1 MSLGV
6 VVLGPPGA
14 GKGTQGESLARAFGI
29 PKISTGDMLRD
40 AVAARTALG
49 RAVAATVHGGGL
61 VSDETMIAIVRERL
75 ARPDASCGFV
85 LDGFPRT
92 VAQAEALD
100 ETMAGRGPLTVLYL
114 DVPTEELVRRLTTR
128 RICGTCGTNAPPGA
142 RDDDRCGKCGGGFER
157 RRDDDEAIVRERLRT
172 YHEQTAPLVA
182 FYRAS
187 ATFHA
192 IAGNR
197 PPEVVAAAL
206 GAAFEADAVAAGRLV
221 QRTR

>member
-1 MSLGV
+1 M
-6 VVLGPPGA
+6 
-14 GKGTQGESLARAFGI
+14 AR
-29 PKISTGDMLRD
+29 
-40 AVAARTALG
+40 
-49 RAVAATVHGGGL
+49 
-61 VSDETMIAIVRERL
+61 
-75 ARPDASCGFV
+75 
-85 LDGFPRT
+85 
-92 VAQAEALD
+92 
-100 ETMAGRGPLTVLYL
+100 RGPLTVLCL

-128 RICGTCGTNAPPGA
+128 RICATCGADVPPGA
-142 RDDDRCGKCGGGFER
+142 RDGGRCGKCGGGFER
-157 RRDDDEAIVRERLRT
+157 RRDDGEGVRERLRT

-206 GAAFEADAVAAGRLV
+206 GAAFEADAAAAGRLV